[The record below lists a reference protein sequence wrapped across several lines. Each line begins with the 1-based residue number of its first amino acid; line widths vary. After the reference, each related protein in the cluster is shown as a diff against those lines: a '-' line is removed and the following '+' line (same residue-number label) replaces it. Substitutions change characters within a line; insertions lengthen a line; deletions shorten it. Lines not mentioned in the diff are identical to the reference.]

1 MPTTIPF
8 TALGTGNGFPYCLIK
23 SDISSF
29 DHWVTLGGYKKTDAG
44 GVTQEQI
51 NLSFQTAMN
60 LFWNTYRFN
69 LDVQMTGTDGSSTK
83 TFTQSF
89 FETNIQNVFQNP
101 HKVVNISAVK
111 PFERVCNSNVEGGV
125 FLGSSLG
132 PGEDEAGFFT
142 AQQNSYNINIHRYY
156 NGDRND
162 ENNFIGYGLGTHI
175 IGLELRLVSSADIR
189 GSVQYF
195 LDSITPL
202 GGSSSFLFDEVG
214 YTTVS
219 GIPLVY
225 GAGASAA
232 SGSPADPPPVVS
244 FGANGSSASS
254 SIYGISG
261 KALNPSIDFYTY
273 N

>member
-1 MPTTIPF
+1 MPTAIPF

-69 LDVQMTGTDGSSTK
+69 LDVEMTGTDGSSTK

-89 FETNIQNVFQNP
+89 FETSIPATAGFTG
-101 HKVVNISAVK
+101 ISDSK
-111 PFERVCNSNVEGGV
+111 PFERVCNPDVEGGV
-125 FLGSSLG
+125 FLGGSLG

-142 AQQNSYNINIHRYY
+142 AQRNSYDINIHRYY

-175 IGLELRLVSSADIR
+175 IGLELRLVSSGDVR
-189 GSVQYF
+189 GSVRYF

-232 SGSPADPPPVVS
+232 SGSPADPSPVVS

-261 KALNPSIDFYTY
+261 KALSPSIDFYTY